1 MDKKFTCSEFDTG
14 SGCDYAV
21 CARTE
26 EEIIPKVEAH
36 YQKAHAIKGFSEEF
50 YGKVRE
56 SLFDGVCEPG
66 SEVGMSCEEW
76 EESSGC
82 CC

>member
-1 MDKKFTCSEFDTG
+1 MEKKFTCNSFDKEYD
-14 SGCDYAV
+14 CDYAV

-26 EEIIPKVEAH
+26 EEIIPKVEEH
-36 YQKAHAIKGFSEEF
+36 YRKIHGIKGFSKEF

-56 SLFDGVCEPG
+56 SLVDGVCEPG
-66 SEVGMSCEEW
+66 SDVEMSRGDW
-76 EESSGC
+76 ETESGC